1 MIRNFLTFLAG
12 PFFLSVSLFV
22 LGGQI
27 WEDEPRATCWLWKF
41 GAEAC
46 DWDGFE
52 GIETH
57 PGAQMIRDRDQIN
70 SF

>member
-1 MIRNFLTFLAG
+1 MRSSQLRINCTGFCR
-12 PFFLSVSLFV
+12 SLLLV
-22 LGGQI
+22 LGSQI

-57 PGAQMIRDRDQIN
+57 PGAQMIRDRDQIY